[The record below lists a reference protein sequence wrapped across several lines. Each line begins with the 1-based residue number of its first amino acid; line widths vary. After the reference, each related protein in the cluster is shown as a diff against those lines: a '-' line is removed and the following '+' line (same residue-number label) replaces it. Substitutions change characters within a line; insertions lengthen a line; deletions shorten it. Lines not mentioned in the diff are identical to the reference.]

1 MSIHSNANHALRGDV
16 RRRRLSYGGSWRIV
30 LVATVIAAGTVATS
44 ARDQVLVEAAK
55 GKDLSLLRALLEE
68 HADPNVRQGDGAT
81 ALHWAA
87 HWDDLNAARL
97 LVQAGA
103 SVNAINDNGVTAL
116 ALASTNG
123 SAPMVALLLGAGA
136 DPNLARPSGE
146 TPLMLAARTGKSDV
160 VDTLLAHGADL
171 HATERSKGQTALMW
185 AAAEGHVAA
194 VKTLLRHGADAS
206 VGSRSGFMPLM
217 FAAAAGN
224 KEVTELLLAAGAS
237 VNEASRNGTT
247 PLHLAIR
254 NNHHAFARF
263 LLERG
268 ADPNADAGYVPLHWV
283 VGNMRADVSQ
293 SGSDGVFATTPKLS
307 LVEVL
312 LAHGADPNARASQ
325 YPGGVRDGVD
335 FGGVTPFWLA
345 AMAADVKVM
354 QALVA
359 AGADPLART
368 NGSLTETRHAG
379 GTTSLMMAAGY
390 ASRRRDGVLES
401 DSLEAVKLCIKLG
414 VDVNAKNALGQ
425 TAVHAAVFKGA
436 NTIIQFLVA
445 QGADIN
451 ARNNMGQTGLTLAEL
466 GYYRN
471 AEFKDLPE
479 TAALL
484 RSLGGELGAPGSSDL
499 ERTRVATDR

>member
-44 ARDQVLVEAAK
+44 ARDQVLIEAAK

-81 ALHWAA
+81 ALHWAT

-103 SVNAINDNGVTAL
+103 SVNAVNDNGVTAL

-136 DPNLARPSGE
+136 DPNLARRSGE

-160 VDTLLAHGADL
+160 VDTLLAQGADL

-185 AAAEGHVAA
+185 AAAEGHAAA

-206 VGSRSGFMPLM
+206 VGSRSGFTPLM

-224 KEVTELLLAAGAS
+224 KEVTDLLLAAGSS

-254 NNHHAFARF
+254 NNHHALARF
-263 LLERG
+263 VLERG

-283 VGNMRADVSQ
+283 VGNMRADVNQ
-293 SGSDGVFATTPKLS
+293 SGSDGVFAPTPKLS
-307 LVEVL
+307 LVEAL

-325 YPGGVRDGVD
+325 YPGGVRDGVE

-345 AMAADVKVM
+345 AMVADVRVM

-368 NGSLTETRHAG
+368 TG

-390 ASRRRDGVLES
+390 AWRRGDGVLES
-401 DSLEAVKLCIKLG
+401 DSLEAARLCVTLG

-425 TAVHAAVFKGA
+425 TAVHAAVFKAA
-436 NTIIQFLVA
+436 NTAIQFLVA

-466 GYYRN
+466 GHYRN

-499 ERTRVATDR
+499 ERTRAATDR